1 MVEKRGLGDWNADE
15 IGELQRR
22 GRTWAGFGMPCSI
35 VLPLLFLV
43 LLEDAKGKM
52 AFSGLSRQIM

>member
-22 GRTWAGFGMPCSI
+22 GRTWADGIMPCSL
-35 VLPLLFLV
+35 VPPLLFLV